1 MTAPATLPTA
11 QLGTTDLQITRV
23 GMGAWAI
30 GGGWKFGWGNSDDAE
45 SVRSIQ
51 AAVDAGINWV
61 DTAPVYGLGKSE
73 TVVGAALGQMPE
85 ADRPLVFTK
94 CGLVFQEGE
103 PDQAPDNVLRPD
115 SIRRELDAS
124 LQRLGIERIDLYQV
138 HWPPTDGTPLEEYW
152 GTMAELRSEG
162 KVRAIGLS
170 NHDIDQLNRAE
181 AVAHIDSLQPPFSLI
196 HRDTAGELLAWC
208 REHGTGVICYSP
220 MQSGLLTGA
229 MSAERVAGLPEDD
242 WRATHPDFTDRLSAN
257 LALAEAL
264 KPVAERHDVPVAA
277 IAVAWTLAWPGVS
290 GAIVGARKVSQLA
303 GWLPAADLEL
313 TSQDLDELAAAV
325 RQTGAGEGP
334 GRPE

>member
-1 MTAPATLPTA
+1 MTAPVTLPTA
-11 QLGTTDLQITRV
+11 QLGTTDMQITRV

-73 TVVGAALGQMPE
+73 TVVGAALSQIPE
-85 ADRPLVFTK
+85 ADRPLIFTK
-94 CGLVFQEGE
+94 CGLIFQEGE
-103 PDQAPDNVLRPD
+103 PDQAPQNVLAPA
-115 SIRRELDAS
+115 SIRKELDAS

-196 HRDTAGELLAWC
+196 HRDTAGDLLAWC
-208 REHGTGVICYSP
+208 REHDTGVICYSP

-229 MSAERVAGLPEDD
+229 MSAERVAGLPHDD
-242 WRATHPDFTDRLSAN
+242 WRATHPDFTDGLTAN
-257 LALAEAL
+257 LALADAL
-264 KPVAERHDVPVAA
+264 KPVAERHGVPVAA
-277 IAVAWTLAWPGVS
+277 VAVAWALAWPGIT
-290 GAIVGARKVSQLA
+290 GAIVGARKVDQLD
-303 GWLPAADLEL
+303 GWLPAADLTL
-313 TSQDLDELAAAV
+313 TPEDLDELAEAV
-325 RQTGAGEGP
+325 RRTGAGEGP
-334 GRPE
+334 ERPE